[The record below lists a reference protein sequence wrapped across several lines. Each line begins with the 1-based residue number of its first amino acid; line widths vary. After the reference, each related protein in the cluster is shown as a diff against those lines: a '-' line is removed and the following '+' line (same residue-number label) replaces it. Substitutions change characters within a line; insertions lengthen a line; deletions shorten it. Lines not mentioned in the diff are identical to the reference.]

1 MEKIEGFLKK
11 IRRLVDEE
19 IINYVDEKMI
29 PLDNKLEQAINLYLL
44 LGNVL
49 KYRILQFLYLLQ

>member
-49 KYRILQFLYLLQ
+49 K